1 MITCQELTE
10 LVTDYL
16 EHRLPFLDRVRFQ
29 LHLGMCGNCRAYLHQ
44 MRKTVET
51 LGHVPA
57 DPIEPEVR
65 DKLLDRF
72 RNWKP

>member
-1 MITCQELTE
+1 MITCQQLTE

-16 EHRLPFLDRVRFQ
+16 ERRLPLLDRMRFQ
-29 LHLGMCGNCRAYLHQ
+29 LHLGMCRHCRAYLHQ

-51 LGHVPA
+51 LGHVPP

-65 DKLLDRF
+65 DQLLDQF